1 MHENLELENASCQ
14 LLHWYSD
21 DPVEVVAEGKVAS
34 TDPKARVHHV
44 PLGRDCWKVWVE
56 SITSG
61 KEDVELYKMTDE
73 ARIINE
79 ALGSTVAWPR
89 SCIKLI

>member
-14 LLHWYSD
+14 LLHWYLD

-56 SITSG
+56 SITLG

-73 ARIINE
+73 ARTINE

-89 SCIKLI
+89 SCTKLI

>member
-34 TDPKARVHHV
+34 TN

-56 SITSG
+56 SITLG
-61 KEDVELYKMTDE
+61 KEDVELYQMTDE

-89 SCIKLI
+89 SCTKLI